1 MTRAVVDLSPPLSLA
16 TEEALPS
23 TSSCTYPPT
32 SCTVTTCVRGITS
45 TIMHRSWHRS
55 PACRLGLSIAR
66 RVLCSVCS
74 RGREGVAHSGG
85 PFPSRHSNAEIRQS
99 LLDGEGL
106 GLPEDGAR
114 DRREWRERVGFE
126 AAPSLCC
133 STGSL
138 ARAGHLGER
147 DAGAPTDLDRALR
160 SISRFLSLNLPTLSL
175 PEAAGLVP
183 ISSSS

>member
-1 MTRAVVDLSPPLSLA
+1 MTYKKSQVKSK
-16 TEEALPS
+16 
-23 TSSCTYPPT
+23 
-32 SCTVTTCVRGITS
+32 
-45 TIMHRSWHRS
+45 
-55 PACRLGLSIAR
+55 
-66 RVLCSVCS
+66 
-74 RGREGVAHSGG
+74 SGG
-85 PFPSRHSNAEIRQS
+85 NEASVS
-99 LLDGEGL
+99 
-106 GLPEDGAR
+106 
-114 DRREWRERVGFE
+114 EWRERVGFE

-175 PEAAGLVP
+175 PDAAGLVP